1 MATIHIH
8 RQLSSDT
15 LPELRPLIGKTVD
28 IIVRETESN
37 SIIPEEIDGS
47 GLPPEA
53 GDFLNNP
60 LAGSILHYDDPFG
73 PAVPPEEWEANQ

>member
-28 IIVRETESN
+28 IIVRETDPSL
-37 SIIPEEIDGS
+37 IPEEIDGS
-47 GLPPEA
+47 GVLPES
-53 GDFLNNP
+53 GDYLNNP

>member
-8 RQLSSDT
+8 RQLSSAT

-28 IIVRETESN
+28 IIVREADPSLNTAEF
-37 SIIPEEIDGS
+37 DGS
-47 GLPPEA
+47 GEQSTEGGYP
-53 GDFLNNP
+53 NNP
-60 LAGSILHYDDPFG
+60 LAGSILFYDDPFG

>member
-28 IIVRETESN
+28 IIVRETD
-37 SIIPEEIDGS
+37 PPLMTAEIDESVEQAMAG
-47 GLPPEA
+47 GLP
-53 GDFLNNP
+53 DNP
-60 LAGSILHYDDPFG
+60 LAGSILYYDDPFG